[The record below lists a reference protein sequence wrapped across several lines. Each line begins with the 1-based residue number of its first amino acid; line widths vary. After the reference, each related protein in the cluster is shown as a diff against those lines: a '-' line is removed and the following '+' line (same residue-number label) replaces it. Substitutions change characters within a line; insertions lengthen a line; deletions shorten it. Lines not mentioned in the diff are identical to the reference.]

1 MRYTRVVTSRHR
13 DSPAARLRLALDLFA
28 AGEAL
33 MLQNLRRRFPTA
45 DDEEIEAHLAA
56 WLRERPGAAHGDA
69 EGVAIAWPRTSR

>member
-1 MRYTRVVTSRHR
+1 MRYTRFVAASHS

-45 DDEEIEAHLAA
+45 DDEEIEAHLAV
-56 WLRERPGAAHGDA
+56 WLRERSGADHGDA
-69 EGVAIAWPRTSR
+69 EGVAITWPRTSR